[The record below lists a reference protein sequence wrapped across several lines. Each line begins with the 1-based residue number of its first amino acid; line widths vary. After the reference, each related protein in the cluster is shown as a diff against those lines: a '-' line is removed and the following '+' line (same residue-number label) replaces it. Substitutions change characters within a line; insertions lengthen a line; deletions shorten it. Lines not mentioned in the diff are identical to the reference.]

1 MLLNSFF
8 TLKNQQVVER
18 DDKMV
23 ITSQVTIQKSHPIF
37 KGHFPQQPVVPGVCM
52 IQIIKELLE
61 NHLGKSLF
69 FTSAG
74 TIKFLTVINP
84 DVNNEL
90 QAEISYSTLST
101 QYDVDARLYWGELTF
116 FKVRGIF
123 SSTLS

>member
-8 TLKNQQVVER
+8 IVNNQNTTNQGE
-18 DDKMV
+18 KV
-23 ITSQVTIQKSHPIF
+23 IINTQIMIQKSHLIF

-74 TIKFLTVINP
+74 NIKFLSIINP
-84 DVNNEL
+84 EVNNEL

-101 QYDVDARLYWGELTF
+101 QYDVDARLFWGDLTF
-116 FKVRGIF
+116 FKIRGIF